1 MKVKK
6 IQKKK
11 YKEKSKGIF
20 KYNHEILG
28 LLLLTL
34 GILMIIGIIK
44 ENSIGVFGMTAKH
57 LLLGFLGFP
66 SYLLPPAVIIYA
78 VLMIFKKNDRNVK
91 LRLFYYSILL
101 LLLSALVQTGFHD
114 AARFENKSVWGSISL
129 FYKDGIAFNGGGVLG
144 GLISAPFRAVFQALG
159 TIIILTCFTLIVII
173 LLTNISIANFIR
185 NIRGLINNK
194 SKALR
199 ETVAAGMKKRDSE
212 GANSQ
217 KKSKIIDFKAG
228 KDLKNSRENPGDAQV
243 MPEMNFEIKTGIKQE
258 TKSDTNPDI
267 RSDRKT
273 DDKADIQ
280 ENDFD
285 SVEFIMKDMK
295 KKKVEDINKFKKDV
309 DREIALKDK
318 EISNYRYP
326 SLDFLNDNPDGI
338 TDIKALKN
346 SAFEVAKKLEET
358 LQSFGV
364 DAKVINISRG
374 PAVTRY
380 ELQPSPGVKVSKIVN
395 LSDDISLNLAAS
407 GVRIEAPIPGK
418 AAIGIEVPNK
428 EVTAVYLREVLESQE
443 FARYPSNLAFGI
455 GKDISG
461 NTIVADIAKMPHM
474 LIAGATG
481 SGKSVCINSIIVS
494 LLYKAPP
501 DEVKLLM
508 VDPKVVELGI
518 YNGVPHLLIPVV
530 TDPRK
535 AAGALNWAVQEM
547 VNRYKLF
554 AEKGVRD
561 IKGYNSSVGENNIKG
576 RLPHIVVIIDELADL
591 MMVAPNEV
599 EDAICRL
606 AQMAR
611 AAGMHLVIATQRP
624 SVDVITGVIKANIPS
639 RIAFAVSSQVD
650 SRTILD
656 MSGAEKL
663 LGKGDMLFYPVG
675 EPKPIRIKGAFVSDK
690 EVEKVVDFIKSQG
703 SAEYDSD
710 IIEEIDSE
718 NTQEE
723 SDPGDNDN
731 LLPQA
736 IELVIDAGQASVSLI
751 QRKFKVG
758 YARAARII
766 DQMEARGIVG
776 RFEGSKP
783 RQVLISKQQWQ
794 EMQMAEN

>member
-1 MKVKK
+1 MKVKR

-11 YKEKSKGIF
+11 YREKEKGIL

-34 GILMIIGIIK
+34 GILMTISFLS
-44 ENSIGVFGMTAKH
+44 ENAIGVFGAAVKH
-57 LLLGFLGFP
+57 ILLGLIGLP
-66 SYLLPPAVIIYA
+66 AYLLPPALLLYS
-78 VLMIFKKNDRNVK
+78 VLMILKKNDRNK
-91 LRLFYYSILL
+91 NLRFIYYTVLL
-101 LLLSALVQTGFHD
+101 LLLSALVQTGFYD
-114 AARFENKSVWGSISL
+114 PDRFENKTLLSSIAL
-129 FYKDGIAFNGGGVLG
+129 FYKDGIALSGGGVLG
-144 GLISAPFRAVFQALG
+144 GVISAPFRSIFQALG
-159 TIIILTCFTLIVII
+159 TIIILTSFIIIVII
-173 LLTNISIANFIR
+173 LLTNISVANFIK
-185 NIRGLINNK
+185 NIKGFFKKQSAALKEYDDNIKFMQDNGLK
-194 SKALR
+194 EDKPESKPK
-199 ETVAAGMKKRDSE
+199 G
-212 GANSQ
+212 
-217 KKSKIIDFKAG
+217 KSKIIDFKIE
-228 KDLKNSRENPGDAQV
+228 KTSREAK
-243 MPEMNFEIKTGIKQE
+243 EKQ
-258 TKSDTNPDI
+258 PAVPVV
-267 RSDRKT
+267 
-273 DDKADIQ
+273 KADAA
-280 ENDFD
+280 ENDFEA
-285 SVEFIMKDMK
+285 VEFIMKDLK
-295 KKKVEDINKFKKDV
+295 KNKQGDINKFKKDV
-309 DREIALKDK
+309 DDEIASQEKG
-318 EISNYRYP
+318 ISGYKCP
-326 SLDFLNDNPDGI
+326 PVDLLNDNTEDI
-338 TDIKALKN
+338 TDIKAVKN

-358 LQSFGV
+358 LRSFGV
-364 DAKVINISRG
+364 EAKVVNISRG

-380 ELQPSPGVKVSKIVN
+380 ELQPSPGVKVSRIVS

-428 EVTAVYLREVLESQE
+428 EVIPVYLKEVIESSE
-443 FARYPSNLAFGI
+443 FMGFPSKLAFAI

-461 NTIVADIAKMPHM
+461 KTIVGDIAKMPHM

-494 LLYKAPP
+494 LLYKSSPE
-501 DEVKLLM
+501 EVKLLM

-518 YNGVPHLLIPVV
+518 YNGIPHLLIPVV

-547 VNRYKLF
+547 INRYKLF

-561 IKGYNSSVGENNIKG
+561 INGYNAAVGENDEKG
-576 RLPHIVVIIDELADL
+576 RLPSIVVIIDELADL
-591 MMVAPNEV
+591 MMAAPNEV

-675 EPKPIRIKGAFVSDK
+675 EPKPIRVKGAFVTDS
-690 EVEKVVDFIKSQG
+690 EVEKVVEFIKSQG
-703 SAEYDSD
+703 EVEYSSD
-710 IIEEIDSE
+710 IIDEITSE
-718 NTQEE
+718 NMPEE
-723 SDPGDNDN
+723 KDPGDNDE

-736 IELVIDAGQASVSLI
+736 IELVVEAGQASVSLI

-758 YARAARII
+758 YARAARIV
-766 DQMEARGIVG
+766 DQMEERGIVG

-783 RQVLISKQQWQ
+783 RQVLISKQQLQ
-794 EMQMAEN
+794 EMQMADNQ